1 MDVILSGAKD
11 VLSRES
17 GFTVSR
23 TPRCRQLHEVGHG
36 GAPNAPKDIRG
47 RRTTARTRRRTLRTC
62 SMLVSAPCPTN
73 PDLFLWDTRS
83 GRHEKRPERRSFK
96 SFWFFGEFRE
106 RDARTGGQD
115 CLCSDA
121 RFAGP
126 GPRRPRSRGSGNVWD
141 AGNKRERQ
149 TGNDRDCMSLTV
161 CGRGQSSCRL
171 ACTRGNQK
179 QRNSAAQH
187 GQRHGHRDG
196 LPTDRSE
203 RRESGFSQRAGK

>member
-96 SFWFFGEFRE
+96 SFLARCETTLHPRAE
-106 RDARTGGQD
+106 RSVKSVAVSV
-115 CLCSDA
+115 LLSVS
-121 RFAGP
+121 
-126 GPRRPRSRGSGNVWD
+126 GPRLAVRWRARWPTALSSHSDHRRNEVDPFVASLLRMTIQCDVRSARGYG
-141 AGNKRERQ
+141 
-149 TGNDRDCMSLTV
+149 CL
-161 CGRGQSSCRL
+161 
-171 ACTRGNQK
+171 
-179 QRNSAAQH
+179 
-187 GQRHGHRDG
+187 
-196 LPTDRSE
+196 
-203 RRESGFSQRAGK
+203 